1 MHIRLDVCIGFII
14 AGIIITTIGV
24 YATVI
29 DFPGST
35 WDIMGNKIP
44 PSEWGWPFAL
54 VGIILLVIGVIIT
67 YHRFAQKQ

>member
-1 MHIRLDVCIGFII
+1 MRIRLDVCIGFII

-24 YATVI
+24 YAALI

-44 PSEWGWPFAL
+44 PSEWGWPFAIF
-54 VGIILLVIGVIIT
+54 GIILLFIGVIIT
-67 YHRFAQKQ
+67 YYRFAQKQ